1 MENEFMEIREVF
13 EGLEKPNLG
22 HELIQL
28 QLNEAIAAGDEDLV
42 RYYKNQ
48 LAKMQSMT
56 ENDAKVGKDIKLGG
70 GLSAYQATKMGAEDD
85 LRKAAELRR
94 KGNSSEA
101 DYYEN
106 RGKASMRRYEEAVA
120 QNKAEAERIKK
131 EAEERRQRDKE
142 YREKEEA
149 EKRKLEEQKK
159 ADQN

>member
-1 MENEFMEIREVF
+1 
-13 EGLEKPNLG
+13 
-22 HELIQL
+22 
-28 QLNEAIAAGDEDLV
+28 
-42 RYYKNQ
+42 
-48 LAKMQSMT
+48 
-56 ENDAKVGKDIKLGG
+56 
-70 GLSAYQATKMGAEDD
+70 MGAEDD